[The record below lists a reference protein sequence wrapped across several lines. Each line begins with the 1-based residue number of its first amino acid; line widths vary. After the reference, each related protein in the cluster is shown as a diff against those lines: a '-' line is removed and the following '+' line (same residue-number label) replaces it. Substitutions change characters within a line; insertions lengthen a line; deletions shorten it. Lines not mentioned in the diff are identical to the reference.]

1 MTCFEK
7 VPRLLTE
14 PGKGSYWTVNDSM
27 PHAKPSRVRVRKR
40 KAREDDDHTSFGT
53 PVSTSDTFTN
63 EIEVSDVLDE
73 SSHRQRNPSYE
84 WPEALPRRRP
94 TFIQHNSGER
104 RATSSIRYVW
114 SLSPC

>member
-40 KAREDDDHTSFGT
+40 KARTDDD
-53 PVSTSDTFTN
+53 
-63 EIEVSDVLDE
+63 
-73 SSHRQRNPSYE
+73 
-84 WPEALPRRRP
+84 EALLATPRSVPDALRAELP
-94 TFIQHNSGER
+94 ASGNFVGSDHYGR
-104 RATSSIRYVW
+104 
-114 SLSPC
+114 SLSFEQYGGSARRHSSYIQGNLDNQYSTYNYDTR

>member
-40 KAREDDDHTSFGT
+40 KTRADDEDGSLGT
-53 PVSTSDTFTN
+53 PVSMPDMFPPELEAGEVLPESDY
-63 EIEVSDVLDE
+63 
-73 SSHRQRNPSYE
+73 HRRISPYGWSEGQ
-84 WPEALPRRRP
+84 PRRHSSY
-94 TFIQHNSGER
+94 IQSNLTEQRMLYH
-104 RATSSIRYVW
+104 TRYVA
-114 SLSPC
+114 